1 MCGQVAMVF
10 SSVCTPPLRNYYS
23 PKLRAWTG
31 VICGTM
37 LLLNLALLVFYPIAL
52 EDARIWML
60 FGIILLFFLRKMLGR
75 RFIRRCFRREK
86 LEKRFAAMY
95 AMLYLLSILVAAA
108 LLLPFISPIP
118 GGTRLLGGFVLVS
131 AMEAYSQLRGPCRTI
146 RTYGAHAPGGIYQPA
161 QHIGQGQCLYQLPIP
176 IHLHSDCF
184 WKLRWS

>member
-95 AMLYLLSILVAAA
+95 AMLYLLSILLQRRCCFHLYHPSRRDSCWVA
-108 LLLPFISPIP
+108 LCWF
-118 GGTRLLGGFVLVS
+118 
-131 AMEAYSQLRGPCRTI
+131 
-146 RTYGAHAPGGIYQPA
+146 QPWRPTA
-161 QHIGQGQCLYQLPIP
+161 
-176 IHLHSDCF
+176 S
-184 WKLRWS
+184 